1 MRSLSSK
8 LTLSFVIVALVGIV
22 LVAFLANQTT
32 ASNFEFYLSSR
43 GDSPPGVQPDGFG
56 GMMGGMMRNPEM
68 VHRMAQ
74 MMGVPERGFL
84 QAVNNSIWIGG
95 MVAVIVAVGIS
106 VVVARQITLPL
117 RNLTLAA
124 KNIAGGDL
132 SQRVQAGTRDEIGEL
147 ASAFNS
153 MAESLARN
161 EQVRRNMVADIA
173 HELRTPLSVIQGN
186 LEAILDGVVEPTT
199 EHVSSIHEETLVLA
213 RLVSDLRE
221 LSLAEAGQLKL
232 QKEPTD
238 LAEVVR
244 KAVSKYRPE
253 ADEKGINLGLEVAGQ
268 IPVVNVDPQR
278 ISQVIGNLLS
288 NAVRHTGAG
297 GDVCVSV
304 RLSDGAKP
312 AFGRRDSLVLVS
324 VADTGGGIPAEELPF
339 VFERFYRLD
348 KSRSRSSGGSGI
360 GLAIVKHLVEAHC
373 GQVWAESE
381 VGKGSIFSF
390 SLPLNADPS
399 RLSALAGQRAD
410 EYPGLS

>member
-8 LTLSFVIVALVGIV
+8 LTLSFLIVALAGIV

-43 GDSPPGVQPDGFG
+43 GDSPLGVQPEGFS
-56 GMMGGMMRNPEM
+56 GMMGGMMRNPEA
-68 VHRMAQ
+68 VRRMAQ

-95 MVAVIVAVGIS
+95 IVAVIVALGIS
-106 VVVARQITLPL
+106 VVMARQITLPL

-161 EQVRRNMVADIA
+161 EQLRRNMVADIA

-199 EHVSSIHEETLVLA
+199 ENVSSIHEETLVLA

-253 ADEKGINLGLEVAGQ
+253 ADEKRINLDFQVAGEL
-268 IPVVNVDPQR
+268 PVVSVDPQR
-278 ISQVIGNLLS
+278 VSQVIGNLLS

-304 RLSDGAKP
+304 RLSDGAGT
-312 AFGRRDSLVLVS
+312 AFGQQNPLVVVS

-373 GQVWAESE
+373 GKVWAESE
-381 VGKGSIFSF
+381 VGKGSVFSF
-390 SLPLNADPS
+390 SLPLTADPS
-399 RLSALAGQRAD
+399 RLSREAR
-410 EYPGLS
+410 